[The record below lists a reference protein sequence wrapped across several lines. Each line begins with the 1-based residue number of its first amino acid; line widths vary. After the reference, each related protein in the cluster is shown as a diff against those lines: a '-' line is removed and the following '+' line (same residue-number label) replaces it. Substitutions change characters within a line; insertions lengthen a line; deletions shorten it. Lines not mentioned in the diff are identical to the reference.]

1 MIMSMINLYF
11 TDEEMKTFLIKEGYT
26 ISKIKT
32 WSSYNT
38 YHNQVENNNS
48 VMEVAYIGEISEFN
62 NSEKEYRY
70 DSVDK
75 HKVKNV
81 FQTVLKTKLLG
92 L

>member
-1 MIMSMINLYF
+1 MSMINLYF
-11 TDEEMKTFLIKEGYT
+11 TDDEMKNFLIKEGYT

-38 YHNQVENNNS
+38 YHNQVENNTLEI
-48 VMEVAYIGEISEFN
+48 EVAHIGEINEFN

-75 HKVKNV
+75 FKVKNV
-81 FQTVLKTKLLG
+81 FQTVLKSKLLG

>member
-11 TDEEMKTFLIKEGYT
+11 TDEEMINFLIKEGYT

-38 YHNQVENNNS
+38 YHNQVENNNL
-48 VMEVAYIGEISEFN
+48 VIEVAHIGEINEFS
-62 NSEKEYRY
+62 NSEKEFRY

-75 HKVKNV
+75 YRVNNV
-81 FQTVLKTKLLG
+81 FQNVLKSKLLG

>member
-11 TDEEMKTFLIKEGYT
+11 TDEEMKNFLIKEGYT

-38 YHNQVENNNS
+38 YHNQVENNS
-48 VMEVAYIGEISEFN
+48 LEMQVAYLGEINEFN
-62 NSEKEYRY
+62 NSEKEYRK
-70 DSVDK
+70 DSVEK
-75 HKVKNV
+75 YQVKNV